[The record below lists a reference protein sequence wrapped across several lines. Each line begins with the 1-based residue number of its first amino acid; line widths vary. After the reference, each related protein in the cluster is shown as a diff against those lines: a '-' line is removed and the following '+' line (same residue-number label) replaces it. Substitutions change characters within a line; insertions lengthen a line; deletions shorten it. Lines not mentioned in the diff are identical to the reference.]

1 MWAERVQKKPRSL
14 YYCKF
19 RSVTKVIFV
28 ILGPRKNYA
37 VCAAKRQSNCKINGL
52 KKITDRLLKVG
63 DNVLAILLLLETG
76 KGHGRTRNELD

>member
-28 ILGPRKNYA
+28 ILGLRKNYA
-37 VCAAKRQSNCKINGL
+37 VCAAKHQSNCKNSGL
-52 KKITDRLLKVG
+52 RKITDRLLKVG